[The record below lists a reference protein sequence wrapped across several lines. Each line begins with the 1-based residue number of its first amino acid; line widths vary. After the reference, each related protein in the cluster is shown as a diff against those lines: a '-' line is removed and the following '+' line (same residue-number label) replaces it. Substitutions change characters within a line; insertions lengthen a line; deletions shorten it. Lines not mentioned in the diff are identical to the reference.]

1 MINRHT
7 ECRFCT
13 PCSWGIFTAFT
24 CSVTPG
30 TSVAHQ
36 SAWADCS
43 PSFRGTG
50 VSLHFLSHTEW
61 KERQQICESLR
72 DPCGDG
78 CLPFRQICHPD
89 QAKCSV
95 SRHHHQHHHHH
106 HHPHHHHPRR
116 RHHHHH
122 HQQHIIVVVIII
134 IIIINNNNII
144 VMMMIIIV
152 VSSTITSWLSLDTVS
167 WC

>member
-7 ECRFCT
+7 ACRFCT
-13 PCSWGIFTAFT
+13 PCSWDIFTAFT
-24 CSVTPG
+24 CSVTPR

-43 PSFRGTG
+43 PSLRGTG

-72 DPCGDG
+72 DRCADG

-89 QAKCSV
+89 QAKFSV
-95 SRHHHQHHHHH
+95 SRRRRRRRHHRRRRRHHHHH
-106 HHPHHHHPRR
+106 HCRRRRRRRHHHHHPRR
-116 RHHHHH
+116 RHHHHQQHHRDDDDHHHHHHH
-122 HQQHIIVVVIII
+122 HQ
-134 IIIINNNNII
+134 
-144 VMMMIIIV
+144 
-152 VSSTITSWLSLDTVS
+152 
-167 WC
+167 